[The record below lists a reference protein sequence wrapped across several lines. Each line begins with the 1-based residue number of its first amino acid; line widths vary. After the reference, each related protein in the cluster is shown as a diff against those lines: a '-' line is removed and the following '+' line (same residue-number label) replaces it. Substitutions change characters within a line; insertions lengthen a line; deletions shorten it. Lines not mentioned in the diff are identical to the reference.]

1 MIESNIIKWLDF
13 GDSTQNLDVY
23 SKKSILIFFKL
34 LKSLVK
40 YKYFPITLNVVF
52 IIIYFM
58 QIWTINIINIL
69 SEGDVILEIFDYLK
83 KLIIFYEIITN
94 ELTYKKLFIILLC
107 IILIDIIFIIFTL
120 LFKRKNISISIFYI
134 LINYLNIVIFYYFI
148 GPSVNILLISTW
160 CENGSH
166 IYLGSTCYTTSH
178 LIYFIISIIIF
189 LLSFV
194 ISFIYSFYC
203 NEIELITTNLSG
215 SNARINCNYELL
227 CLISKIIIFIL
238 GFYVRTNNKEILKLI
253 YEIYIF
259 VNSLIMSIYI
269 YKNVYYYNDV
279 INYLN
284 MFGWLFSIWFSFC
297 ILLKTVFHL
306 KYITNLII
314 IGWLIISISLYKTYK
329 MKEYSLITEVNIF
342 EFKSTK
348 SIEMYKNI
356 LINKLREKNTESKI
370 IIYGIIKKFEEFAIN
385 NPEINMQY
393 HKLLND
399 KLLSK
404 KFGKEDELPIFS
416 IIYILYSF
424 YLDKLS
430 NKEEITL
437 HMCYFLINNLNNPT
451 YSMLL
456 CSKLKNENHKCLYYK
471 YLLIEDI
478 KKYLIFKLNKNS
490 NKESIRHVQI
500 GSVILYY
507 LYIYL
512 FKIKIYDAICNQ
524 IDYFDLLKNN
534 ISTNKLTQNFL
545 KTGKRILRSRKE
557 ILIIWEKIIQLNP
570 FSDECQKD
578 YILYLDSILQDEIL
592 SREESKK
599 YMLFKNSKFQ
609 EKDNIYYSMFLI
621 DSSSIL
627 LVDGFL
633 AYGKILYATQ
643 NFSYLFMY
651 NNKEILNITIDDL
664 LPNCIQTFH
673 KELIDDAIKYSNLNY
688 IFKKPKDSFI
698 KNKNGGIFNVNLFVK
713 PVPNLNY
720 GLIYYTY
727 IQKVHEA
734 NFIIIIDKDLK
745 INGYTEISQAGS
757 SFTLSNG
764 FNLPSNIL
772 GYHIC
777 IFIPDI
783 LALIEYKNDQFYITK
798 KDCELKGYLYPVEKL
813 NNLKYLM
820 DTILT
825 KIKENKI
832 NENNNQGET
841 ENDTDNLSSKIKEMI
856 RELNNQKVKPFSIFY
871 KIKLFNFLNDKYKYY
886 RIYIYNDIISN
897 NENKSIAKEILVQ
910 DESNIYKSNISKNK
924 KKIIKRM
931 KEKNSKINN
940 NDNENSVLSLD
951 NKNNNNN
958 NINLEN
964 KERSDNNIAIDNQ
977 INKEKNNN
985 QIESLSSN
993 ESRPYNIN
1001 LFNKL
1006 KNYIINQK
1014 NIYPLKVIFFLGF
1027 IFTAI
1032 SIIFMI
1038 YEFSRNKSSFKQL
1051 NTFLNDNI
1059 FFNNTKIISA
1069 SLSINAINIRWL
1081 SFSLYLNS
1089 TACISGD
1096 FVSFYKDLLIQNIDF
1111 LESLKNELS
1120 TLGEHFQKIIF
1131 EKHPI
1136 EMNIYR
1142 SFEPDIYN
1150 FNLDNIITFL
1160 MNTGIKIVDNF
1171 SEFYP
1176 ENCKIKFL
1184 ELGGV
1189 NIKNLD
1195 DISYYLYNS
1204 NIIGYTGKEKTKLV
1218 NKYINIFPFPL
1229 LIFCIFSIILLIAY
1243 GKYLISILNIEL
1255 YFLEKL
1261 VNFNSLNFDNY
1272 IKRIDEIKKKLRN
1285 DSIEEED
1292 KGDDIDSNDAESK
1305 KINVEDGDE
1314 MNNSKKNNTEK
1325 EEKRKK
1331 KKKNGK
1337 QSKILQQ
1344 RKKKLK
1350 IMKSFFS
1357 RNNLFFALKTFAIV
1371 VPLFLYYIISIIL
1384 RTYLKNNFLEFDAIR
1399 DSTLN
1404 IYKDSFDILIILT
1417 KELNNYVFNLID
1429 CKTVRDFNLM
1439 NIPKIND
1446 LSSPTLGN
1454 ILLQISES
1462 SDFNEF
1468 TLQEFN
1474 TLFRG
1479 DSCKFLS
1486 INSDEYKICEN
1497 FWGGILLR
1505 GIEQSLIYMG
1515 VIISN
1520 VLDELEIINNI
1531 KNNLTLY
1538 DLMSGSAYIEYKQF
1552 IEFYML
1558 RAYNKTNYILK
1569 DLSIQ
1574 KISSIIRKIRLLL
1587 IIYLII
1593 SIFLLGFNLYIIIS
1607 YKNVFNS
1614 FLNFICI
1621 LPIKYIFEDESFCLE
1636 IIQFGKKYF

>member
-83 KLIIFYEIITN
+83 KLIIFNEIITN

-534 ISTNKLTQNFL
+534 IYTNKMVQNFL
-545 KTGKRILRSRKE
+545 KSGKIILKSRKE
-557 ILIIWEKIIQLNP
+557 I
-570 FSDECQKD
+570 
-578 YILYLDSILQDEIL
+578 Y
-592 SREESKK
+592 
-599 YMLFKNSKFQ
+599 
-609 EKDNIYYSMFLI
+609 
-621 DSSSIL
+621 
-627 LVDGFL
+627 
-633 AYGKILYATQ
+633 
-643 NFSYLFMY
+643 
-651 NNKEILNITIDDL
+651 
-664 LPNCIQTFH
+664 
-673 KELIDDAIKYSNLNY
+673 
-688 IFKKPKDSFI
+688 
-698 KNKNGGIFNVNLFVK
+698 
-713 PVPNLNY
+713 
-720 GLIYYTY
+720 
-727 IQKVHEA
+727 
-734 NFIIIIDKDLK
+734 
-745 INGYTEISQAGS
+745 
-757 SFTLSNG
+757 
-764 FNLPSNIL
+764 
-772 GYHIC
+772 
-777 IFIPDI
+777 
-783 LALIEYKNDQFYITK
+783 
-798 KDCELKGYLYPVEKL
+798 
-813 NNLKYLM
+813 
-820 DTILT
+820 
-825 KIKENKI
+825 
-832 NENNNQGET
+832 
-841 ENDTDNLSSKIKEMI
+841 
-856 RELNNQKVKPFSIFY
+856 
-871 KIKLFNFLNDKYKYY
+871 
-886 RIYIYNDIISN
+886 
-897 NENKSIAKEILVQ
+897 
-910 DESNIYKSNISKNK
+910 
-924 KKIIKRM
+924 
-931 KEKNSKINN
+931 
-940 NDNENSVLSLD
+940 
-951 NKNNNNN
+951 
-958 NINLEN
+958 
-964 KERSDNNIAIDNQ
+964 
-977 INKEKNNN
+977 
-985 QIESLSSN
+985 
-993 ESRPYNIN
+993 
-1001 LFNKL
+1001 
-1006 KNYIINQK
+1006 
-1014 NIYPLKVIFFLGF
+1014 
-1027 IFTAI
+1027 
-1032 SIIFMI
+1032 
-1038 YEFSRNKSSFKQL
+1038 
-1051 NTFLNDNI
+1051 
-1059 FFNNTKIISA
+1059 
-1069 SLSINAINIRWL
+1069 
-1081 SFSLYLNS
+1081 
-1089 TACISGD
+1089 
-1096 FVSFYKDLLIQNIDF
+1096 
-1111 LESLKNELS
+1111 
-1120 TLGEHFQKIIF
+1120 
-1131 EKHPI
+1131 
-1136 EMNIYR
+1136 
-1142 SFEPDIYN
+1142 
-1150 FNLDNIITFL
+1150 
-1160 MNTGIKIVDNF
+1160 
-1171 SEFYP
+1171 
-1176 ENCKIKFL
+1176 
-1184 ELGGV
+1184 
-1189 NIKNLD
+1189 
-1195 DISYYLYNS
+1195 
-1204 NIIGYTGKEKTKLV
+1204 
-1218 NKYINIFPFPL
+1218 
-1229 LIFCIFSIILLIAY
+1229 
-1243 GKYLISILNIEL
+1243 
-1255 YFLEKL
+1255 
-1261 VNFNSLNFDNY
+1261 
-1272 IKRIDEIKKKLRN
+1272 
-1285 DSIEEED
+1285 
-1292 KGDDIDSNDAESK
+1292 
-1305 KINVEDGDE
+1305 
-1314 MNNSKKNNTEK
+1314 
-1325 EEKRKK
+1325 
-1331 KKKNGK
+1331 
-1337 QSKILQQ
+1337 
-1344 RKKKLK
+1344 
-1350 IMKSFFS
+1350 
-1357 RNNLFFALKTFAIV
+1357 
-1371 VPLFLYYIISIIL
+1371 
-1384 RTYLKNNFLEFDAIR
+1384 
-1399 DSTLN
+1399 
-1404 IYKDSFDILIILT
+1404 
-1417 KELNNYVFNLID
+1417 
-1429 CKTVRDFNLM
+1429 
-1439 NIPKIND
+1439 
-1446 LSSPTLGN
+1446 
-1454 ILLQISES
+1454 
-1462 SDFNEF
+1462 
-1468 TLQEFN
+1468 
-1474 TLFRG
+1474 
-1479 DSCKFLS
+1479 
-1486 INSDEYKICEN
+1486 
-1497 FWGGILLR
+1497 
-1505 GIEQSLIYMG
+1505 
-1515 VIISN
+1515 
-1520 VLDELEIINNI
+1520 
-1531 KNNLTLY
+1531 
-1538 DLMSGSAYIEYKQF
+1538 
-1552 IEFYML
+1552 
-1558 RAYNKTNYILK
+1558 
-1569 DLSIQ
+1569 
-1574 KISSIIRKIRLLL
+1574 
-1587 IIYLII
+1587 
-1593 SIFLLGFNLYIIIS
+1593 
-1607 YKNVFNS
+1607 
-1614 FLNFICI
+1614 
-1621 LPIKYIFEDESFCLE
+1621 
-1636 IIQFGKKYF
+1636 